1 MRRLAEDGR
10 EIEPALAD
18 DLERDEVGR
27 PEVIDCST
35 PVLERG
41 CGLDNEK
48 SRAGD
53 EVVDLE
59 DAIDGNFGGTCPA
72 T

>member
-1 MRRLAEDGR
+1 MLRIDGDGR
-10 EIEPALAD
+10 EIEPAD

-35 PVLERG
+35 PVLKRG
-41 CGLDNEK
+41 CGLDNEISK
-48 SRAGD
+48 AGD

-59 DAIDGNFGGTCPA
+59 GAIDGNFGGTCPA
-72 T
+72 A